1 MSLPYE
7 VIMTLLDKNDPL
19 PLYAQLAD
27 SLRDRIHKRRY
38 APGEQL
44 PTERD
49 LMAEYQVSRNTVRQ
63 AIDSLTKDGL
73 VLRQHG
79 YGTYVS
85 GLSQKFHYKLDAF
98 YENIDLLRHAGYQ
111 QINVRLAS
119 MEKIPCP
126 KHIQQALQ
134 LADAA
139 KMSCFTKHFITEDG
153 TAMFTR
159 DYLPSPVQDD
169 ELHMDEEQAYL
180 DFLEERTQHRVEY
193 VLLDILPVA
202 AQEEIAEAFDCPD
215 GTPLLL
221 CEELFLDRSQTQP
234 IAFGQNYLHP
244 SMSSFRL
251 LTRRA

>member
-1 MSLPYE
+1 MSF
-7 VIMTLLDKNDPL
+7 LDKHNPL

-27 SLRDRIHKRRY
+27 SLRDRIHSRRY

-98 YENIDLLRHAGYQ
+98 YENIDLLRRAGYQ
-111 QINVRLAS
+111 QIDVRLAS
-119 MEKIPCP
+119 VETIPCP

-134 LADAA
+134 LTDAA
-139 KMSCFTKHFITEDG
+139 RMTCFTKHFITEDG

-159 DYLPSPVQDD
+159 DYLIAPVEDSKMQI
-169 ELHMDEEQAYL
+169 DEEQAYL
-180 DFLEERTQHRVEY
+180 DFLEERTQQRVEY

-202 AQEEIAEAFDCPD
+202 AEGEIAAAFDCPA

-251 LTRRA
+251 LTQRA

>member
-1 MSLPYE
+1 M
-7 VIMTLLDKNDPL
+7 MLLDKHSPL
-19 PLYAQLAD
+19 PLYAQLAE
-27 SLRDRIHKRRY
+27 SLRGRILDRLY
-38 APGEQL
+38 LPGEQI

-63 AIDSLTKDGL
+63 AIETLTKDGL
-73 VLRQHG
+73 VMRQHG

-98 YENIDLLRHAGYQ
+98 YENIDLLRRAGYQ
-111 QINVRLAS
+111 KIDVQIVS
-119 MEKIPCP
+119 VETIPCP
-126 KHIQQALQ
+126 QHIQKALH
-134 LADAA
+134 LPDSG
-139 KMSCFTKHFITEDG
+139 KINCFTKRFTTEEG

-159 DYLPSPVQDD
+159 DYLPLPDSGHDGQINRQ
-169 ELHMDEEQAYL
+169 QAFL
-180 DFLEERTQHRVEY
+180 EFLEERTQQRVEY

-202 AQEEIAEAFDCPD
+202 AAGEIAAAFDCPP

-221 CEELFLDRSQTQP
+221 CEELFLDRSQTRP

-251 LTRRA
+251 LTHRA